1 MDRRAFLAAVTG
13 GLLAPPLA
21 AEAQPAGP
29 VRLIGVLTDLAQSDP
44 GAQSEVAV
52 FRGALAKLGWTEGS
66 NLQIELRW
74 GTADANRM
82 KTLAKELVDLRPD
95 AILSRGTPVTGA
107 LARQTWSSTSRPPRP
122 SA

>member
-21 AEAQPAGP
+21 AEAQPAGT

-52 FRGALAKLGWTEGS
+52 FRGALAKLGG
-66 NLQIELRW
+66 RK
-74 GTADANRM
+74 A
-82 KTLAKELVDLRPD
+82 
-95 AILSRGTPVTGA
+95 AISRLSFGGA
-107 LARQTWSSTSRPPRP
+107 RLMRIG
-122 SA
+122 